1 MHFLISISSKL
12 TTSLALFSC
21 HGMAEGEREGM
32 NSLPAR
38 GRGGSVSRAIPL
50 GRMLVFTPCKQAAR
64 AAPMAGGPGRAAV
77 ASCRPGPYPEPLASL
92 TGVKRRRPGQK
103 GGVGAGEA
111 GAPAWVVGVICEERR
126 RAC

>member
-1 MHFLISISSKL
+1 MC
-12 TTSLALFSC
+12 A
-21 HGMAEGEREGM
+21 G
-32 NSLPAR
+32 R
-38 GRGGSVSRAIPL
+38 GRAQPL
-50 GRMLVFTPCKQAAR
+50 QVVITGDSP
-64 AAPMAGGPGRAAV
+64 AGGGPAPFPGSADRAAV
-77 ASCRPGPYPEPLASL
+77 ASCRPDPYPEPLASL